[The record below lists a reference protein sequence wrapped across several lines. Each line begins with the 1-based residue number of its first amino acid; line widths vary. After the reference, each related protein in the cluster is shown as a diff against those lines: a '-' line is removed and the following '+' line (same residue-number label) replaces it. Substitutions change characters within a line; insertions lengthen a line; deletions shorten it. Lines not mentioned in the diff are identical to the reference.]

1 MRGVAENNATGEA
14 GDAASAILA
23 VSKTG
28 YMTGYYLYNLGT
40 GACLGAWYFLF
51 PFHHTNP
58 FNSLL
63 FTQ

>member
-1 MRGVAENNATGEA
+1 MGRDRGMRGVAENNATGEA

-40 GACLGAWYFLF
+40 GACL
-51 PFHHTNP
+51 
-58 FNSLL
+58 
-63 FTQ
+63 